1 MIALSTVIGEDHIAE
16 AIERADAAMGD
27 VAAEIG

>member
-1 MIALSTVIGEDHIAE
+1 MIALSTVIGEEHIAE
-16 AIERADAAMGD
+16 AIECADAAMRD